1 MIQHPLISLT
11 EDKTLLGSIAEEYGT
26 PLYIYSGNRI
36 KNNIDRLSTA
46 LNKHLKKNQIYFAVK
61 ANSNPHLI
69 SYMRSIYPDLGCDC
83 SSPTVTIGRNPT
95 ISAPKVEAQ
104 RLVSR

>member
-46 LNKHLKKNQIYFAVK
+46 LNNHLKKNGFANIGDHTPLPPIDFGV
-61 ANSNPHLI
+61 
-69 SYMRSIYPDLGCDC
+69 
-83 SSPTVTIGRNPT
+83 SPN
-95 ISAPKVEAQ
+95 
-104 RLVSR
+104 